1 MVQKAVRQE
10 AVVMSRVWAMPSPQ
24 TFSIPPIAEFISRWL
39 VGRSV
44 DPFARDSTL
53 ADVTN
58 DLNPD
63 TAAQYHMEAVEFCRF
78 LAERGEVFDTVIFD
92 PPYSPRQ
99 ISECYQAVGKPV
111 GVKETQNGRLYK
123 SVRDGLDAILK
134 PGELRS
140 RLAGTRVASGS
151 HVAIRWRKSCSLPMG
166 ARITIPSV
174 LRSGSTPGSK
184 RHCSRLERSKDA
196 NGWESLF
203 RGWRFR
209 PGL

>member
-134 PGELRS
+134 PGGIALSFGWNSGGFGKS
-140 RLAGTRVASGS
+140 RGYSMEEILLVAHGGA
-151 HVAIRWRKSCSLPMG
+151 HNDTICVAERKHSWQQAPLQ
-166 ARITIPSV
+166 
-174 LRSGSTPGSK
+174 
-184 RHCSRLERSKDA
+184 
-196 NGWESLF
+196 
-203 RGWRFR
+203 
-209 PGL
+209 